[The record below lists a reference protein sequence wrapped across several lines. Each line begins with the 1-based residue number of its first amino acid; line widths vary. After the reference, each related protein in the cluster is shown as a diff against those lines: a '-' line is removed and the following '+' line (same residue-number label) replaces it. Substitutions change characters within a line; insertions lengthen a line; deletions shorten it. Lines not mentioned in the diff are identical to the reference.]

1 MKKLEKSKKIK
12 KIGIY
17 GGSFDPIHFGHINLA
32 IEVLENSDLDEILF
46 CPAYISP
53 HKKEKPSVADP
64 EKRLEMTKIALED
77 INFFSVC
84 NEEIKRGGISY
95 TIDTISSFR
104 QYEKIG
110 TTDLYLI
117 IGIDNLSEFHRW
129 KDPDKVLDQVK
140 VVVIRR
146 SGYNDRSLLE
156 KYRNKVTFLES
167 PLIDISATEIREKV
181 LNNQDISD
189 LVPPAV
195 QKIILKEGLYK

>member
-1 MKKLEKSKKIK
+1 M
-12 KIGIY
+12 KIGLY
-17 GGSFDPIHFGHINLA
+17 GGTYDPPHDAHIELAEWVRDNL
-32 IEVLENSDLDEILF
+32 SLDYIYF
-46 CPAYISP
+46 IPVGSHAFKYDYRISP
-53 HKKEKPSVADP
+53 PEIRYQMVEAAIQDHKYLRVSRIELDRPD
-64 EKRLEMTKIALED
+64 
-77 INFFSVC
+77 
-84 NEEIKRGGISY
+84 ISY